1 MNTYLIRSE
10 ASLYMSMNR
19 VIDNIA
25 LIAEENNYPSSLQG
39 YLYCGFPS
47 LLEEWKKMSLDSIVI
62 DEKTGLVLV
71 RSPEKIKQVDRL
83 MYDGGFPPPKLS
95 IEQIKKITANY
106 PFQLPLEVIQ
116 LYRRGNGMLPIGLG
130 DKDWQSFNNYFL
142 FPGTDIVLNRLCE
155 AMDEYEFYLN
165 AIANS
170 SKKINDIVQYL
181 FPIMSFEEM
190 TWAVIGSEQQQD
202 TSPVFFY
209 YSEDIDSE
217 RFKPEIVWP
226 SLTEM
231 FKNNDKEEWPFNPDL
246 EEEI

>member
-1 MNTYLIRSE
+1 
-10 ASLYMSMNR
+10 
-19 VIDNIA
+19 
-25 LIAEENNYPSSLQG
+25 
-39 YLYCGFPS
+39 
-47 LLEEWKKMSLDSIVI
+47 
-62 DEKTGLVLV
+62 
-71 RSPEKIKQVDRL
+71 
-83 MYDGGFPPPKLS
+83 MYDNGFPPPRLS
-95 IEQIKKITANY
+95 REQIQEITANY

-116 LYRRGNGMLPIGLG
+116 LYQRGNGMLPIGLG

-142 FPGTDIVLNRLCE
+142 FPLSGEVNLHPLYQ

-165 AIANS
+165 TIANR

-209 YSEDIDSE
+209 YSQDIDSE

-231 FKNNDKEEWPFNPDL
+231 FKNNDQKEWPFNPDFHG
-246 EEEI
+246 ENF